1 MMETLKNLNFLG
13 NNAYEYLRAL
23 IIFIG
28 LIIILKIFKS
38 IIIQKLKKL
47 AKKTKTEF
55 DDILI
60 NIFQTIKPPFYLLA
74 SLYISI
80 KTLIIPDIASKIINI
95 LFIIIIIYEVIRALE
110 KMVDYLFKIKG
121 KENASISRTIK
132 LIIKICIWT
141 FGIILA
147 LGNLGVN
154 VTSFIAG
161 LGIGGI
167 AIALA
172 LQNIL
177 KDIFSNFSILIDK
190 PFEIGD
196 FIKIGNDMGTVEKIG
211 IKTTHIRT
219 LDGEQLIIANSEL
232 TDARVQNFKR
242 LEKRRALFNIG
253 VIYETSSEKL
263 AQIPQIIE
271 SIIKREKQAEF
282 DRCHF
287 KNFGDFSLNFEI
299 SYYANTQDYK
309 EYLDIVEKINLAII
323 DSFRKENIEFA
334 YPTHVEYQK
343 TV

>member
-1 MMETLKNLNFLG
+1 METLKNLNFLG